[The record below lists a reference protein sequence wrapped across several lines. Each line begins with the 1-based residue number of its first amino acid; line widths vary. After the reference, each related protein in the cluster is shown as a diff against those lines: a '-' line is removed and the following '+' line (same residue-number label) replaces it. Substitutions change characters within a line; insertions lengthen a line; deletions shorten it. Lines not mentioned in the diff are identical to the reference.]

1 MILRLLIAVLALV
14 HLGGFSLAQAEGKTL
29 ALLSFGRSP
38 APYSVTEAAILQQ
51 LAADGWLGESDLGEL
66 SERGEIHGARLS
78 VYPMDAGWALDQL
91 PLMIDSALDLE
102 ADVLVAFTTPVAQ
115 AAVNA
120 TSDMENPP
128 AVIFASSYFP
138 FAAGLA
144 DAPCLKPNHVTGSQ
158 IIPPYELLVDLVL
171 MQQPNIQTVGVMF
184 SADQIAGVE
193 GAALVTALAE
203 ARGIEVKQAAVT
215 HPVDFSAAMNG
226 LASRDVEAVI
236 LAIDTLMST
245 GLSSIVAIAT
255 ESLVPVYYPS
265 LGGVYEGALISA
277 GYFRQSGQGLN
288 VGRMVSAAL
297 NGEVDIARTAIA
309 AIGGDGIGVN
319 LNAAADIE
327 LELAPEIWNKV
338 DVQFG
343 DEHLRLSERVIA
355 AQLEYDGHFA
365 TEERRAADR
374 AFLDDLYCT
383 DQMIA
388 EQQAA
393 LDAASE

>member
-1 MILRLLIAVLALV
+1 MIMRLLITVLALA
-14 HLGGFSLAQAEGKTL
+14 HLGGFALTQAQEKTL

-38 APYSVTEAAILQQ
+38 APYSVTEAVILQQ
-51 LAADGWLGESDLGEL
+51 LAADGWLSEADLDDL

-91 PLMIDSALDLE
+91 PLMVDRALDLE

-120 TSDMENPP
+120 TLEMEDPP

-158 IIPPYELLVDLVL
+158 IIPPYELLVDLL
-171 MQQPNIQTVGVMF
+171 FTQQPNIQTVGVMF
-184 SADQIAGVE
+184 SADQVAGVE
-193 GAALVTALAE
+193 GAALVSALAE

-226 LASRDVEAVI
+226 LASRDVEAVL

-255 ESLVPVYYPS
+255 ENLVPVYYPS
-265 LGGVYEGALISA
+265 LGGVYDGSLISA
-277 GYFRQSGQGLN
+277 GYFRQSIQGLN

-297 NGEVDIARTAIA
+297 DGEVDIARTAIA
-309 AIGGDGIGVN
+309 EIGGDGIGVN

-327 LELAPEIWNKV
+327 LELAPAIRNKI

-343 DEHLRLSERVIA
+343 DGQIRLSERVVA
-355 AQLEYDGHFA
+355 ARLEFDGHFA
-365 TEERRAADR
+365 TEKRRAADLE
-374 AFLDDLYCT
+374 FLAGLECT
-383 DQMIA
+383 PEMIA

-393 LDAASE
+393 LDAAAE